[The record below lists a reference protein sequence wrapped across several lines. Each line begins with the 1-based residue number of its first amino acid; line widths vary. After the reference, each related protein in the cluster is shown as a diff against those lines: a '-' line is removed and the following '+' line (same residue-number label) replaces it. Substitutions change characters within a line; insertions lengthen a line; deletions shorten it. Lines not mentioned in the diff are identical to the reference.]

1 MKFTARFQS
10 ILLVMLMSSFAGLHA
25 QIQIAFQG
33 AEPGDSWTYTATAVS
48 ADGTFEATQLPNIV
62 SGSQSLVVGG
72 VAGGGSCISGGAGN
86 GPVTLNQFTFSDIDI
101 SASSQFTRE
110 LKFNFGNR
118 FPACTGTG
126 WDTGENLVF
135 IPILDGVAGSP
146 ITVFTGVG
154 NISVDINQNQFTFQV
169 PSCVGT
175 FGFTLGISTN
185 RNDEFLFVDNV
196 ELTTPQLNGSIPSF
210 TAINGP
216 LQACSGTTTIFS
228 TDEFAGVIYN
238 WFDIPSTA
246 SFITPNDSSI
256 SDSITID
263 WGTTLPGTYT
273 ISVAPT
279 DACGLLSG
287 EAISFSIELVDNPQ
301 PLIIT
306 GPDSI
311 CQGASA
317 NLVSNYVSGNVW
329 STTETTQSISV
340 SQSGTYSLSVTG
352 ACGILQSSVSIAVIS
367 QPIANIAVNG
377 NLSLCPGQSVQL
389 ISSANQDFTWSDLSL
404 NDTLSTSNAGIYVL
418 SVSNLC
424 GLASDTVEVISIP
437 GVIQPQIS
445 SSGSVLCAGSSLLLI
460 SSETN
465 GISWSTGSVND
476 SIDVSTPGTYILSV
490 NNGCGIGTDTL
501 EVSSS
506 VFTFNS
512 QASPDSGNAPLEV
525 DFLVNSSNQISSYSW
540 DFNGLGSSSASTPLF
555 TFNDPGVYSVIVE
568 LIDQN
573 GCVGIDTIE
582 IRVLPKLPSEITV
595 PNCFTP
601 NGDGFNDLFQVE
613 ALNLSTFDLMIW
625 NRWGGLMYKST
636 DVFSGWNGQSNASN
650 APDGTYFYVLDAVG
664 TDSKAYQLKGSITL
678 SR

>member
-1 MKFTARFQS
+1 M
-10 ILLVMLMSSFAGLHA
+10 LVSALANLHA
-25 QIQIAFQG
+25 QIQLAFQG
-33 AEPGDSWTYTATAVS
+33 AEPGDSWTYVATAVS
-48 ADGTFEATQLPNIV
+48 TDGTFESTQPLNLV
-62 SGSQSLVVGG
+62 SGTQSLVVGG
-72 VAGGGSCISGGAGN
+72 VAGGGSCISGGSGN

-101 SASSQFTRE
+101 STSSQFIRE
-110 LKFNFGNR
+110 LKFSYGNR
-118 FPACTGTG
+118 LPACTGTG
-126 WDTGENLVF
+126 WDTGENLLF
-135 IPILDGVAGSP
+135 TPILDGVVGSP

-154 NISVDINQNQFTFQV
+154 NISVDINLSQFTFQV

-175 FGFTLGISTN
+175 FGFKVGISTN

-196 ELTTPQLNGSIPSF
+196 ELTAPQVNGPIPSF

-216 LQACSGTTTIFS
+216 LQACTGTTSIFN
-228 TDEFAGVIYN
+228 TDEYAGVNYH

-263 WGTTLPGTYT
+263 WGTTIPGTYT
-273 ISVAPT
+273 VSVSPT
-279 DACGLLSG
+279 DACGLLNG
-287 EAISFSIELVDNPQ
+287 DTISFSIELVDNPQ

-340 SQSGTYSLSVTG
+340 SQSGTITLSVFGT
-352 ACGILQSSVSIAVIS
+352 CGVLQSSFTVSVIS
-367 QPIANIAVNG
+367 LPSASISVNG

-389 ISSANQDFTWSDLSL
+389 ISSTDQNFSWSDLSL
-404 NDTLSTSNAGIYVL
+404 NDTLTTSTAGTYVL
-418 SVSNLC
+418 SVSNFC
-424 GLASDTVEVISIP
+424 GLATDTVEVLSIP
-437 GVIQPQIS
+437 GVVQPQIL
-445 SSGSVLCAGSSLLLI
+445 SSGSVLCAGASLLLT
-460 SSETN
+460 SSEVSGN
-465 GISWSTGSVND
+465 SWSNGSVND
-476 SIDVSTPGTYILSV
+476 SIEVSTPGTYILSV

-525 DFLVNSSNQISSYSW
+525 DFLVNSSEQISSFNW
-540 DFNGLGSSSASTPLF
+540 DFNGLGSSSDSTPLF
-555 TFNDPGVYSVIVE
+555 TFNEPGLYPVIVE
-568 LIDQN
+568 LVDQN
-573 GCVGIDTIE
+573 GCIGIDTIE

-595 PNCFTP
+595 PNCFSP
-601 NGDGFNDLFQVE
+601 NGDGFNDLFKVD

-636 DVFSGWNGQSNASN
+636 DAYAGWNGQNNAGI

-664 TDSKAYQLKGSITL
+664 SDSKAYQLKGSITL

>member
-1 MKFTARFQS
+1 MLLFT
-10 ILLVMLMSSFAGLHA
+10 FADLHA

-33 AEPGDSWTYTATAVS
+33 AEPGDSWTYVATAVS
-48 ADGTFEATQLPNIV
+48 TDGTFEATQLPNIV

-169 PSCVGT
+169 PSCVGI
-175 FGFTLGISTN
+175 FGFTLEISTN

-196 ELTTPQLNGSIPSF
+196 ELTAPQVNGPIPSF

-216 LQACSGTTTIFS
+216 LQACTGTTSIFS
-228 TDEFAGVIYN
+228 TDEFSGVIYN
-238 WFDIPSTA
+238 WFDFPSTA
-246 SFITPNDSSI
+246 TFITPNDSSI

-263 WGTTLPGTYT
+263 WGTTIPGTYT
-273 ISVAPT
+273 ISVSPS

-287 EAISFSIELVDNPQ
+287 DPISFTFEIVDNPQ

-311 CQGASA
+311 CQGASS
-317 NLVSNYVSGNVW
+317 NLVSNYVTGNVW

-367 QPIANIAVNG
+367 QPIASIAVNG

-389 ISSANQDFTWSDLSL
+389 ISSTDQNFSWSDLSL
-404 NDTLSTSNAGIYVL
+404 NDTLTTSNAGIYVL

-437 GVIQPQIS
+437 GIIQPQIS
-445 SSGSVLCAGSSLLLI
+445 SSGSVLCSGSSLILT

-465 GISWSTGSVND
+465 GISWSTGSVNE
-476 SIDVSTPGTYILSV
+476 SIEVLTPGTYILSV
-490 NNGCGIGTDTL
+490 NNGCATGLDSL
-501 EVSSS
+501 EVTSSNFS
-506 VFTFNS
+506 FTTS
-512 QASPDSGNAPLEV
+512 TSPDSGNAPLDV
-525 DFLVNSSNQISSYSW
+525 NFSINSSNAISNYNW
-540 DFNGLGSSSASTPLF
+540 DFIGQASSPASSPNFLF
-555 TFNDPGVYSVIVE
+555 TEAGLYSVIVE
-568 LIDQN
+568 LTDIS
-573 GCVGIDTIE
+573 GCVALDTIE
-582 IRVLPKLPSEITV
+582 IRVLPELDSKLEV
-595 PNCFTP
+595 PNCFSP
-601 NGDGFNDLFQVE
+601 NGDGFNDIWLVN
-613 ALNLSTFDLMIW
+613 ALNLSTCQLSVV
-625 NRWGGLMYKST
+625 NRWGSLLYEST
-636 DVFSGWNGQSNASN
+636 SVLPSWNGQSNAGN
-650 APDGTYFYVLDAVG
+650 APDGTYFYVLDAIG
-664 TDSKAYQLKGSITL
+664 TDSKPYQLKGSITL